1 MTSHAI
7 SQIRNFRAAGA
18 GVPRSLETEAVIE
31 MITEG
36 WDFNSVRA
44 TAEHG
49 VCSDDRAAIREII
62 EDEGLS
68 ISPDEAEA
76 ALVEWC
82 RAGVADADPE
92 TGKP

>member
-1 MTSHAI
+1 MTSHAM

-18 GVPRSLETEAVIE
+18 GVPSSLELEAVIE

-49 VCSDDRAAIREII
+49 VCDADRDAIREII
-62 EDEGLS
+62 KEEGLD
-68 ISPDEAEA
+68 ISPEEAET
-76 ALVEWC
+76 ALLEWC